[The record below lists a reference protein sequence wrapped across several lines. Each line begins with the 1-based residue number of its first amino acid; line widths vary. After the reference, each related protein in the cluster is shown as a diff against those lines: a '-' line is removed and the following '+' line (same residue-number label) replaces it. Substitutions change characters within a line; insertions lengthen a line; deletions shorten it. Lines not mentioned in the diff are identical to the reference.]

1 MLIHEAALVLA
12 LVVLLPA
19 RSFGLAPDES
29 EEGAAEESDGADGE
43 SCTQC
48 CHGEHRAAHD
58 SPWHSPTP
66 IISPQSRDLLQG
78 DKGEVGERGRQ
89 GLAGKEGKAGPIGP
103 AGGKGDQ
110 GLKGSSGQSA
120 KNPFSAFSVGRRKA
134 MHSDDGGQN
143 LIFDLVFV
151 NKASKSNKGDFDMF
165 RGRFRCSVP
174 GIYTFNLNVHTWN
187 LKETYL
193 HLMKNEDEKAILY
206 AQSADRS
213 IMQSQSIML
222 ELHAK
227 DEVWVRLYKKDRENA
242 IFSDNE
248 DVHIIF
254 NGHLVIPTDAEI

>member
-1 MLIHEAALVLA
+1 MLVHEAALVLA
-12 LVVLLPA
+12 FVVLLPA

-29 EEGAAEESDGADGE
+29 AEGAGEESAGADGE
-43 SCTQC
+43 SCTRC
-48 CHGEHRAAHD
+48 CPGDQRDAHG

-66 IISPQSRDLLQG
+66 IISAQSRDLLQG
-78 DKGEVGERGRQ
+78 DKGEVGERGKQ

-103 AGGKGDQ
+103 AGGKGDK
-110 GLKGSSGQSA
+110 GLKGSSGQSD

-143 LIFDLVFV
+143 LLFDLVFV
-151 NKASKSNKGDFDMF
+151 NKASRSSKGDFDMF

-222 ELHAK
+222 ELRAK